1 MFSPSFH
8 FCLPLRGKCGKHS
21 AIAGVLPDTPY
32 VRNYLTQLVILFL
45 YLCYSPFLCV
55 SSVVTF
61 PCQCFSR
68 LALVFA
74 LLFTVSPSLNTSFPP
89 PSPFP
94 DIVVLFFHGPWNR
107 VICWMF
113 PLHSILRRN
122 CCPRAPN
129 CAMHIKLDQRGAFQR
144 AGPLRERSQ
153 IRRLRQREDRQRWIK
168 RTKVMW
174 LLWNAPREFPEGL
187 HLTIC
192 SSFNECVMYLL
203 LASLC
208 LYKLVIKLDAE
219 KCGQF
224 MSFTSFCFCKHPNMH
239 IVLPYICWL
248 TCFHAEDTL
257 LNFYVHTY
265 FV

>member
-1 MFSPSFH
+1 MTHPCILVFVLFFCPFSPSHLFLSFSRCYSLSVSPFTVRVH
-8 FCLPLRGKCGKHS
+8 VFSITSFLSPIERKMWKHS

-74 LLFTVSPSLNTSFPP
+74 LPFTVSPSFNTSFPP

-122 CCPRAPN
+122 RLSNKLLSSCP
-129 CAMHIKLDQRGAFQR
+129 Q
-144 AGPLRERSQ
+144 
-153 IRRLRQREDRQRWIK
+153 
-168 RTKVMW
+168 
-174 LLWNAPREFPEGL
+174 
-187 HLTIC
+187 
-192 SSFNECVMYLL
+192 
-203 LASLC
+203 LC
-208 LYKLVIKLDAE
+208 
-219 KCGQF
+219 
-224 MSFTSFCFCKHPNMH
+224 
-239 IVLPYICWL
+239 
-248 TCFHAEDTL
+248 HA
-257 LNFYVHTY
+257 Y
-265 FV
+265 